1 MAKQSGL
8 GDQLYIDGVNV
19 SGDIGSISK
28 INGGPKALDYTG
40 IDKLGFERLG
50 GERDGGLGF
59 SAWFNPG
66 LTPAEHVTLKTLPTA
81 DRVVSY
87 FRGSTLG
94 GACASCVAKQINYDG
109 KRPADGS
116 FSFEVEAL
124 ANAFGLEWGYQLTP
138 GIRADT
144 TATNGT
150 GVDMTYDAVVSWA
163 FGWQAYLQVF
173 SFTGT
178 SVTIQLQDSADNVS
192 FANLGSGGAF
202 TAVTAVGAQR
212 LQAPGA
218 TDTVRRYA
226 RVITSGTFSQCSF
239 AVQFVRN
246 ISAVAF

>member
-1 MAKQSGL
+1 MTKQSGL

-19 SGDIGSISK
+19 SGDIGSIGK

-40 IDKLGFERLG
+40 IDKSGFERIG
-50 GERDGGLGF
+50 GVRDGGIDF
-59 SAWFNPG
+59 SAWFNPSAG
-66 LTPAEHVTLKTLPTA
+66 QEHATLKTLPTA
-81 DRVVSY
+81 DRIVTY

-94 GACASCVAKQINYDG
+94 GACASEIAKQINYDA
-109 KRPADGS
+109 KRAADGS
-116 FSFEVEAL
+116 FSFDVNSL
-124 ANAFGLEWGYQLTP
+124 SNGFGVDWGYQLTP
-138 GIRADT
+138 GIRSDT

-150 GVDMTYDAVVSWA
+150 GIDMSYDALVSWS

-178 SVTIQLQDSADNVS
+178 SVTIQLQDSADNVT

-212 LQAPGA
+212 LQSPGS

-226 RVITSGTFSQCSF
+226 RVVTSGTFSQVSF
-239 AVQFVRN
+239 VVQFTRN